1 VVEGWDRDRQPRLAT
16 GTLVTID
23 NQIDQTTGTVRL
35 RATFPNQDNA
45 LFPNQFVYTR
55 LLIQQKH
62 GVLLIPTAAVQRNA
76 NNTYAFIVNA
86 DSTVSIRNV
95 ELGTT
100 NGDETEITKGLVP
113 GDEVVLSGVDKL
125 SEGTKVAAQLQE
137 IPTTRGEKK

>member
-1 VVEGWDRDRQPRLAT
+1 
-16 GTLVTID
+16 
-23 NQIDQTTGTVRL
+23 
-35 RATFPNQDNA
+35 
-45 LFPNQFVYTR
+45 
-55 LLIQQKH
+55 
-62 GVLLIPTAAVQRNA
+62 VLLIPTAAVQRNA